1 MGAREPGGGRYLIAA
16 DTGGTFTDI
25 AVHDATTGGTRF
37 GKTLTTYADLVIG
50 AMQGL
55 EQTGV
60 PASEALLFTHGTT
73 HVINSLIQRRGGR
86 TALVTTAG
94 FRDVLEIGRG
104 NRADPFDLRYRR
116 DPPLIPRP
124 LRFEVD
130 ERIGGDGSVVRP
142 LDEAGLARVAEHLRE
157 LGVEAVAVSFL
168 NAYRNPAHE
177 ARAEALLSG
186 WLPGVFVSAGS
197 ALTRELMEYERTAT
211 VAANAFVGAR
221 MSGYIAAFRSELDAR
236 AFPGRFYLMGSN
248 GGVMAAEDAIMR
260 PVALIESGPVGGCA
274 GAAAYARALGLE
286 RVIAF
291 DMGGTTAKCA
301 LVEDASF
308 EVVSTYYV
316 NGYEHGF
323 PIRTPVLDIVE
334 VGAGGGS
341 VAWIDEHGRMRL
353 GPRSAGS
360 EPGPIAFGRG
370 GTEPTVTDANV
381 VLGRVGSGSFM
392 DGALPLD
399 ARAAREGVAT
409 RLAAPLGFDGADGVD
424 RVAQGILDL
433 ACVAMAN
440 AIKAITI
447 ERGRDVRDYTLFA
460 FGGGGPI
467 FATELARSL
476 GIREVVIPPHPG
488 MFSSFGMLL
497 APLRRDVDRTFMR
510 ALDASAVSDARAC
523 FADMERAGLA
533 SLSGEVDASGIV
545 FRHEADMS
553 YAGQSH
559 TVKVALPADAS
570 LSAWR
575 AAFEDAYR
583 ARYGHLNEDASVR
596 LAVLRVVCE
605 VPLHPPRLDG
615 LAPGAGLP
623 PPPPPGWRDVRFA
636 GIDARVRTAV
646 HRRADLQAGAVVE
659 GPAVIEE
666 YSATT
671 VLAPGERVTVGVLGE
686 MTIRDVG
693 ASRERT
699 A

>member
-1 MGAREPGGGRYLIAA
+1 MGARGPAPGRYLIAA
-16 DTGGTFTDI
+16 DTGGTFTDL
-25 AVHDATTGGTRF
+25 AVHDAITGSTRF

-55 EQTGV
+55 EHTGV
-60 PASEALLFTHGTT
+60 PASEALVFTHGTT
-73 HVINSLIQRRGGR
+73 HVINSLIQRRGSR

-116 DPPLIPRP
+116 DPPLIERP

-130 ERIGGDGSVVRP
+130 ERIGGQGEVVRP
-142 LDEAGLARVAEHLRE
+142 LDEAGLAQVAARLRE

-168 NAYRNPAHE
+168 NAYRNPDHE
-177 ARAEALLSG
+177 ARAQALLRAA
-186 WLPGVFVSAGS
+186 LPGVFVSTGS
-197 ALTRELMEYERTAT
+197 ELTRELMEYERTAT

-221 MSGYIAAFRSELDAR
+221 MSGYIAAFQSELSAR
-236 AFPGRFYLMGSN
+236 AFGGRFYLMGSN
-248 GGVMAAEDAIMR
+248 GGVMTADAALSR

-274 GAAAYARALGLE
+274 GAAAYARALGLP

-301 LVEDASF
+301 LVEDAAF
-308 EVVSTYYV
+308 EVVNTYYV
-316 NGYEHGF
+316 NGYEQGF

-341 VAWIDEHGRMRL
+341 LAWIDAHGRMQL
-353 GPRSAGS
+353 GPHSAGS

-392 DGALPLD
+392 DGSLPLD
-399 ARAAREGVAT
+399 VHAAAEGVSA
-409 RLAAPLGFDGADGVD
+409 RLAAPLGFQGADGVD

-497 APLRRDVDRTFMR
+497 APVRRDVDHTFMR
-510 ALDASAVSDARAC
+510 ALDEDAVSAAHAS
-523 FADMERAGLA
+523 FAEMARAGLA
-533 SLSGEVDASGIV
+533 SLAGEVDTTGIT
-545 FRHEADMS
+545 FRNEADMS

-559 TVKVALPADAS
+559 TVKVALPPTATLA
-570 LSAWR
+570 AWR
-575 AAFEDAYR
+575 EAFEQAYR

-605 VPLHPPRLDG
+605 VPLHPPRLEG
-615 LAPGAGLP
+615 LAPAAIRPALP
-623 PPPPPGWRDVRFA
+623 PAWRDVYFA
-636 GIDARVRTAV
+636 AAGGRVRTAV
-646 HRRADLQAGAVVE
+646 HRRADLPAGTVIE

-671 VLAPGERVTVGVLGE
+671 ILGPGERLSVGALGE
-686 MTIRDVG
+686 LTIRDVG
-693 ASRERT
+693 ARSGGGR
-699 A
+699 

>member
-1 MGAREPGGGRYLIAA
+1 MGAPEPVPGRYLIAA
-16 DTGGTFTDI
+16 DTGGTFTDL
-25 AVHDATTGGTRF
+25 AVHDAITGSTRF

-55 EQTGV
+55 EHTGV
-60 PASEALLFTHGTT
+60 PASEALVFTHGTT
-73 HVINSLIQRRGGR
+73 HVINSLIQRRGSR

-116 DPPLIPRP
+116 DPPLIERP

-130 ERIGGDGSVVRP
+130 ERIGGQGEVVRP
-142 LDEAGLARVAEHLRE
+142 LDEAGLAAVAARLRE

-168 NAYRNPAHE
+168 NAYRNPDHE
-177 ARAEALLSG
+177 ARAQALLRAA
-186 WLPGVFVSAGS
+186 LPGVFVSTGS
-197 ALTRELMEYERTAT
+197 ELTRELMEYERTAT

-221 MSGYIAAFRSELDAR
+221 MSGYIAAFQSELAAR
-236 AFPGRFYLMGSN
+236 AFGGRFYLMGSN
-248 GGVMAAEDAIMR
+248 GGVMTAEAALAR

-274 GAAAYARALGLE
+274 GAAAYARALGLS

-301 LVEDASF
+301 LVEDAAF
-308 EVVSTYYV
+308 EVVNTYYV
-316 NGYEHGF
+316 NGYEQGF

-341 VAWIDEHGRMRL
+341 LAWIDAHGRMQL
-353 GPRSAGS
+353 GPHSAGS

-392 DGALPLD
+392 DGSLPLD
-399 ARAAREGVAT
+399 LRAAAEGVSA
-409 RLAAPLGFDGADGVD
+409 RLAAPLGFQGADGVD

-497 APLRRDVDRTFMR
+497 APVRRDVDHTFMR
-510 ALDASAVSDARAC
+510 VLDEDAVSAARDRFIEMA
-523 FADMERAGLA
+523 RAGLA
-533 SLSGEVDASGIV
+533 SLAGEVDTTGIT
-545 FRHEADMS
+545 FRNEADMS

-559 TVKVALPADAS
+559 TVKVALPPTATLA
-570 LSAWR
+570 AWR
-575 AAFEDAYR
+575 EAFEQAYR

-605 VPLHPPRLDG
+605 VPLHPPRLEG
-615 LAPGAGLP
+615 LAPAATRPAP
-623 PPPPPGWRDVRFA
+623 PPAWREVYFA
-636 GIDARVRTAV
+636 AAGGRVRTAV
-646 HRRADLQAGAVVE
+646 HRRADLPAGTVIE

-671 VLAPGERVTVGVLGE
+671 ILGPGERLSVGALGE
-686 MTIRDVG
+686 LAIRDVG
-693 ASRERT
+693 AQPGDVR
-699 A
+699 